1 MIGSNLTHRGM
12 VSGLPIRVSAP
23 AAVSSDWFISGAR
36 AQSPQEILVLVLA
49 SFLGT
54 FRRLLGRPKKGY
66 GASRLLSKDKNFET
80 HIDDISNVA
89 GWKRTRPFRHAQS
102 ALAKSETHHFFEDR
116 ENVGIP
122 QLHFD
127 A

>member
-1 MIGSNLTHRGM
+1 MLNPRK
-12 VSGLPIRVSAP
+12 R
-23 AAVSSDWFISGAR
+23 F
-36 AQSPQEILVLVLA
+36 LVLVLA

-54 FRRLLGRPKKGY
+54 FRRLLGR
-66 GASRLLSKDKNFET
+66 SKDKNFET

-89 GWKRTRPFRHAQS
+89 GWKNTRPFRHAQS

-122 QLHFD
+122 QLQFD